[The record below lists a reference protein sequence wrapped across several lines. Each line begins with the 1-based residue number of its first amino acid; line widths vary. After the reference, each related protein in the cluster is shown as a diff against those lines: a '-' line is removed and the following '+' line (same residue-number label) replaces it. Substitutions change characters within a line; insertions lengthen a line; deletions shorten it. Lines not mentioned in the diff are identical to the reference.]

1 MTTNP
6 KIVGE
11 GLGFDDVLLVPQRSS
26 IRSRFSGEIDT
37 SARVARGAPAIHIP
51 IISANMDTVT
61 DWRMATTMSLL
72 GGFGV
77 IHRFMSV
84 EEQVTEVRKVKE
96 RMRVVEEHPPVIPST
111 ATIRDA
117 RHLLKQR
124 ERGYVIVHEG
134 SSFTGSF
141 IGIATPRDFEAGDLD
156 TPLHAI
162 MTPRERV
169 ATVPKGTGLE
179 QAVAEMHIHRVEKM
193 PVVDDE
199 GRLVGV
205 YTIKDYKYYHQYP
218 QASLDSKG
226 RLLVG
231 AAIGVQDGDID
242 RALAMVAAEV
252 DVLVLDIAH
261 GELDYTQEILH
272 RLKVTERV
280 NTPVIAGNVAT
291 IDGARYVRDSGA
303 DGVKVGVG
311 PGYVCETRDVA
322 GVGVPQ
328 ITAIMNAAEAYKND
342 IDRIP
347 IISDGGIRKPGDM
360 SKAIAAGADTIM
372 VGSLFAGTE
381 ESPGEPVEQDG
392 ILKKMVRGMASATAF
407 EKRLALGSTTTNL
420 EDYVPEGRTTFTPFK
435 GKASKVVKKLRG
447 GLLSGMSY
455 SNARTIAEMHERAQF
470 IIMKNPGGPEQRRPL
485 QT

>member
-11 GLGFDDVLLVPQRSS
+11 GLGFDDVLLMPQRSS

-61 DWRMATTMSLL
+61 DWRMATTMSLQ

-77 IHRFMSV
+77 IHRFMSID
-84 EEQVTEVRKVKE
+84 EQVKEVRKVKE
-96 RMRVVEEHPPVIPST
+96 RMRVVEEFPPVICST

-117 RHLLKQR
+117 RELLKQR
-124 ERGYVIVHEG
+124 ERGYVIIHEG
-134 SSFTGSF
+134 SSFTGAF
-141 IGIATPRDFEAGDLD
+141 IGIATPRDFEAGQPD

-169 ATVPKGTGLE
+169 ATVPKGTVLE
-179 QAVAEMHIHRVEKM
+179 QAVAEMHKHRVEKM
-193 PVVDDE
+193 PVVDTD

-205 YTIKDYKYYHQYP
+205 YTMKDYKYYHQYP
-218 QASLDSKG
+218 NASLDSKG

-231 AAIGVQDGDID
+231 AAIGVQDGDIE
-242 RALAMVAAEV
+242 RALAIVMAEV

-272 RLKVTERV
+272 RLKITEGV
-280 NTPVIAGNVAT
+280 KTPVIAGNVAT
-291 IDGARYVRDSGA
+291 IDGAKYVRDSGA

-347 IISDGGIRKPGDM
+347 IISDGGIRKPGDVA
-360 SKAIAAGADTIM
+360 KAIGAGADTIM

-392 ILKKMVRGMASATAF
+392 MLKKMVRGMASATAF

-420 EDYVPEGRTTFTPFK
+420 EDYVPEGRTTFTPYK

-455 SNARTIAEMHERAQF
+455 SNARTISEMHEHAQF
-470 IIMKNPGGPEQRRPL
+470 IIVKNAVPEQRRPL

>member
-6 KIVGE
+6 KIIGE
-11 GLGFDDVLLVPQRSS
+11 GLAFDDVLLVPQRSS

-37 SARVARGAPAIHIP
+37 SARVARGAPPVHIP

-61 DWRMATTMSLL
+61 DWRMATTISLL

-77 IHRFMSV
+77 IHRFMSMG
-84 EEQVTEVRKVKE
+84 EQATEVRKVKE
-96 RMRVVEEHPPVIPST
+96 RMRVVEGHPPIITST

-117 RHLLKQR
+117 RHLLRQR
-124 ERGYVIVHEG
+124 ERGYVIIHDG
-134 SSFTGSF
+134 SSYDGSF
-141 IGIATPRDFEAGDLD
+141 IGIATPRDFEAGTPD
-156 TPLHAI
+156 TPLTAI
-162 MTPRERV
+162 MTPRDRI
-169 ATVPKGTGLE
+169 ATVPAGTELDE
-179 QAVAEMHIHRVEKM
+179 AVKAMHQHRVEKM
-193 PVVDDE
+193 PVVGDD

-205 YTIKDYKYYHQYP
+205 YTMKDFKYYHQYP
-218 QASLDSKG
+218 HASLDSRG

-231 AAIGVQDGDID
+231 AAIGVQEGDIE
-242 RALAMVAAEV
+242 RSLALVEAEV

-272 RLKVTERV
+272 RLKVIERI
-280 NTPVIAGNVAT
+280 NTPIIAGNVAT
-291 IDGARYVRDSGA
+291 IDGAKYVRDCGA

-342 IDRIP
+342 SDRIP
-347 IISDGGIRKPGDM
+347 IIGDGGIRKPGDVA
-360 SKAIAAGADTIM
+360 KAIAAGADTIM
-372 VGSLFAGTE
+372 VGSLFAGTD

-392 ILKKMVRGMASATAF
+392 MLKKMVRGVASATAF

-420 EDYVPEGRTTFTPFK
+420 EDYVPEGRTTFTPYK
-435 GKASKVVKKLRG
+435 GKVSKVVKKLRG

-470 IIMKNPGGPEQRRPL
+470 IIVKNAVPEQRRPL